1 MKILLIDTCGA
12 EGSVAIADGD
22 DVVAS
27 ATLPGR
33 SASERLVGTVREL
46 MNQSSNPTQAELG
59 WGTQL
64 GAIAVVH
71 GPGSF
76 TGVRV
81 GLSAAKG
88 WCEALSVPLIA
99 ISRLAVLAATAD
111 AKPGVAGF
119 AVLDAGRGE
128 FYLGEYLDGEK
139 VREAL
144 VTREEL
150 GLVMS
155 AAVNERALI
164 VCEPGVAQALG
175 EFGPQVVAEPDA
187 AKALPLAMERIERG
201 AFDDVASAD
210 ANYLRRTDLEIFSKV
225 KAANTKARA
234 GGN

>member
-12 EGSVAIADGD
+12 EGSVAIADDGR
-22 DVVAS
+22 VVAS
-27 ATLPGR
+27 TTLPGR
-33 SASERLVGTVREL
+33 SASERLIGTVREML
-46 MNQSSNPTQAELG
+46 HTNNDPTQASRG
-59 WGTQL
+59 WGTRL
-64 GAIAVVH
+64 DAIAAVH

-88 WCEALSVPLIA
+88 WCEALGIPLLA
-99 ISRLAVLAATAD
+99 ISRLAVLARMALV
-111 AKPGVAGF
+111 KPGVAVF

-128 FYLGEYLDGEK
+128 FYLGEYLDGKK

-144 VTREEL
+144 VTREEVA
-150 GLVMS
+150 LVMS
-155 AAVNERALI
+155 AATGAEELM
-164 VCEPGVAQALG
+164 VCKESVAESLK
-175 EFGPQVVAEPDA
+175 EFGPRVVAEPDA
-187 AKALPLAMERIERG
+187 AAALPLAIERIERG

-225 KAANTKARA
+225 TAAKTKARA